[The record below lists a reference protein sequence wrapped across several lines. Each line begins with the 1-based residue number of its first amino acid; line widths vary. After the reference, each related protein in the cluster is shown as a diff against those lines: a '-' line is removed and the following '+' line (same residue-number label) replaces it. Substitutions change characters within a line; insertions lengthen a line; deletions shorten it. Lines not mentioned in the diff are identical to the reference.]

1 MRKYALT
8 NLLKVPYFILFLF
21 ISSIATAQVTEV
33 KVIGGTTISS
43 GSIVTIN
50 AGNSLDF
57 RITNIETG
65 NCNELRVRDV
75 LVSNTADFDGGLNN
89 VNGGVKPALC
99 NLNSNQQRYQLDFEV
114 ENINSNCTTTS
125 STLVTIRVRD
135 QADFVFTLEVNTA
148 PKIYIVGS
156 NNGDINHGDI
166 TTSDTNGTSFGVVEE
181 GTSATRTYTINNIG
195 SCPLDVTSVSSSNSD
210 FAASGSLPATIQPN
224 DIVTILVTFTAP
236 MGGVGTQTSIIS
248 ISNSDNTTFKFTVG
262 AEMFNENIPGPG
274 GVTAN
279 FKLWLKST
287 RGIVETGS
295 KVSEWQDLGTNDK
308 DAIQTDQAKQPTY
321 LDTAT
326 DNINFNPVIKFENDG
341 ASLEQYLYNDTNG
354 FYTQDIF
361 IVMTPDAAMSKSS
374 LRNTIFSGVST
385 GNIGDITGIGFGDY
399 TTKFT
404 NEALTCFIG
413 DEDISYFIRAGIGI
427 FSGAGIINFKNN
439 AAASP
444 SREDVLYNASTLSTG
459 AAIAGPF
466 ANVDGSPYWIGGN
479 IDRQGSLNGR
489 IAEIFTFSELLDA
502 DDRQKIE
509 SYLGIKYGIT
519 LGSRSSNEANKN
531 YVNSFGTTIW
541 DATANSGFNYFVAGI
556 GRDSN
561 SDLNQKQ
568 SKSLH
573 NGYEVTIGLGD
584 IYETNS
590 ANNNE
595 FAKDGDFL
603 VWGTNKG
610 TFSGTNTNIV
620 TISSGV
626 TTSLTRIDRKWK
638 IVESNEDVDGDV
650 ETVKISILSIVLNSL
665 FTKLETEEYVLI
677 VADDP
682 NFTDGSIIDVLPL
695 TFDGNSNFETWYDF
709 DGIKY
714 FTFGKAANLTENH
727 AINIASGDYLVG
739 ERSVNLEGNSFSI
752 SAWINCAANASHRT
766 IMAKGEKFQIR
777 LNTSGNVEVL
787 VDDTTPKYTSNMDV
801 DDGKWHH
808 ITFIYDSGTILLYV
822 DGILDKSVQ
831 NVVSPSPNANHYA
844 IGAVYIDKNT
854 IINPLLGEIDEVCIW
869 DIVLSQD
876 QIRYLMN
883 QEMEQFKS
891 NGTNYTNGK
900 VIPQAI
906 LKNEIANIPWGSLR
920 AYYDFNSLY
929 GTSVNDLSANQLFLR
944 LNCLNKDKTIVGEQ
958 TAPLPYTS
966 ATNGTWDSSATWS
979 YGTDQMLPNS
989 LGLDGVTMIDWNIV
1003 ESLHDITSGNRN
1015 ISLLG
1020 LKSNSGTLTIA
1031 NPNDTQ
1037 DETNSGQG
1045 LVISHYL
1052 ELDGVIDL
1060 VGESQLIQ
1068 TEGSIVDADSGGY
1081 IERDQQGTANSYN
1094 YNFWSSSVSTIT
1106 GNAAT
1111 RGTGVPNTNSS
1122 YTVSDILN
1130 DGTTSSSYKNITF
1143 MPSPHA
1149 ADSSPTDPI
1158 TISTYWLLKFY
1169 GPNYDYHS
1177 WEYIDEK
1184 HTLLPGEGYS
1194 MKGTS
1199 NMVSLLTLQNYVFKG
1214 VPNNGDIMLKIDK
1227 TSGDVDRLIGNP
1239 YPSAIDAT
1247 KFILDNMSTTV
1258 GGNNTTGTIFNGAL
1272 YFFDHFGEVNTH
1284 DLVDYVAGYATRNII
1299 GGAVAISNDH
1309 RINNNQDR
1317 GTKIPGRYIPVN
1329 QGFFVSTS
1337 IESFEDGNGNPLATI
1352 DGGDIVFNNSQRVFA
1367 KEYGSTSL
1375 FIKPSKDKKNESF
1388 SDSKENNTPII
1399 RLAYG
1404 SPLGYQR
1411 QLVLGF
1417 DMNASDGFDLGYDA
1431 FMADV
1436 SEEDMYWNFAENK
1449 FVIQGTDYFDV
1460 TKEFQL
1466 GLIVKESGLVKI
1478 KVDAIENLDPD
1489 VPLYIK
1495 DKLTG
1500 ETYKINNTP
1509 FEIYLDTGE
1518 YNDRFKLVFQ
1528 SNSDQLSTGSIDE
1541 NTNGLFIYYNSKTSE
1556 IKVINKNRIR
1566 ISEISLYTILGQN
1579 IKTVKLNTNEESF
1592 STPMSVGQ
1600 GAYIVKLDT
1609 DHGIINKKIILE

>member
-8 NLLKVPYFILFLF
+8 NLLKVTFYILFLL
-21 ISSIATAQVTEV
+21 INSIATAQVMEV
-33 KVIGGTTISS
+33 QVIGGNTISS

-65 NCNELRVRDV
+65 NCDALRVRDV
-75 LVSNTADFDGGLNN
+75 QVSNTADFDGGLNN
-89 VNGGVKPALC
+89 VNGGIKPALC
-99 NLNSNQQRYQLDFEV
+99 NLNGNQQRYQLDFEV

-125 STLVTIRVRD
+125 RTLVTIRVRD
-135 QADFVFTLEVNTA
+135 QADFVFILEVNTA

-156 NNGDINHGDI
+156 NNGDVNHGDI

-181 GTSATRTYTINNIG
+181 GTSVTRTYTITNIG

-224 DIVTILVTFTAP
+224 DTVAILVTFTAP

-248 ISNSDNTTFKFTVG
+248 ISNSDNTTFRFTVG

-274 GVTAN
+274 GVTAS

-287 RGIVETGS
+287 RGIIEAGS

-361 IVMTPDAAMSKSS
+361 IVMTPDVSMSKSS

-399 TTKFT
+399 TTKVT
-404 NEALTCFIG
+404 DEALTCFIG
-413 DEDISYFIRAGIGI
+413 DEDIYEITGGYGT
-427 FSGAGIINFKNN
+427 FSEAGIINFKNN
-439 AAASP
+439 TVIPPTHESA
-444 SREDVLYNASTLSTG
+444 LYNASGLATQGSS
-459 AAIAGPF
+459 IGPF
-466 ANVDGSPYWIGGN
+466 TNVDGSPYWIGGN

-502 DDRQKIE
+502 DDRQKVE

-519 LGSRSSNEANKN
+519 LGSRSSNEAIKN

-573 NGYEVTIGLGD
+573 NGFEVTIGLGG

-603 VWGTNKG
+603 VWGNNKG
-610 TFSGTNTNIV
+610 AFSGTNTNIV

-626 TTSLTRIDRKWK
+626 TTSLTRINRKWK

-650 ETVKISILSIVLNSL
+650 ETVKISILSIVLNSF

-752 SAWINCAANASHRT
+752 SAWINCAANVSHRT

-844 IGAVYIDKNT
+844 IGAIYIDKNT

-883 QEMEQFKS
+883 QEMEQFNS
-891 NGTNYTNGK
+891 NGTNYINGK

-906 LKNEIANIPWGSLR
+906 LKNEIANLPWTSLR

-929 GTSVNDLSANQLFLR
+929 GTSVKDLSGNQLFLR
-944 LNCLNKDKTIVGEQ
+944 LNCLNKDKSIVGEQ

-1003 ESLHDITSGNRN
+1003 KPLHDITSGNRN

-1020 LKSNSGTLTIA
+1020 LISNSGTLTIA
-1031 NPNDTQ
+1031 NPNDAQ

-1106 GNAAT
+1106 GNSTT
-1111 RGTGVPNTNSS
+1111 RGTGLPKTNSNYS
-1122 YTVSDILN
+1122 VSDILN

-1143 MPSPHA
+1143 MSSPFA
-1149 ADSSPTDPI
+1149 ADGAPTDPI
-1158 TISTYWLLKFY
+1158 TISTHWLTKFY
-1169 GPNYDYHS
+1169 GVFDDHYA
-1177 WEYIDEK
+1177 WEYIDET
-1184 HTLLPGEGYS
+1184 HILLPGEGFT

-1199 NMVSLLTLQNYVFKG
+1199 GSVSIATQQNYVFEG
-1214 VPNNGDIMLKIDK
+1214 VPNNGDITLNFDKI
-1227 TSGDVDRLIGNP
+1227 SGDIRRLIGNP

-1247 KFILDNMSTTV
+1247 EFILDNMSTTV
-1258 GGNNTTGTIFNGAL
+1258 GGNNATGTIFNGAL
-1272 YFFDHFGEVNTH
+1272 YFWDHFGEENSH
-1284 DLVDYVAGYATRNII
+1284 HLSDYVGGYATRNIV
-1299 GGAVAISNDH
+1299 GGAVAISNDY
-1309 RINNNQDR
+1309 RINDNQAK
-1317 GTKIPGRYIPVN
+1317 GTKTPGRFIPVN
-1329 QGFFVSTS
+1329 QGFFVYTTTGG
-1337 IESFEDGNGNPLATI
+1337 FQDGNGNPLVTI
-1352 DGGDIVFNNSQRVFA
+1352 DKGDIIFKNSQRIFA
-1367 KEYGSTSL
+1367 KEDGSTSL
-1375 FIKPSKDKKNESF
+1375 FIKPSKGKKNESL
-1388 SDSKENNTPII
+1388 SYSEENNTPTI
-1399 RLAYG
+1399 RLMYN
-1404 SPLGYQR
+1404 SPLGYHR
-1411 QLVLGF
+1411 QIVLGENK
-1417 DMNASDGFDLGYDA
+1417 NASNKFDLGYDA
-1431 FMADV
+1431 FMIDV
-1436 SEEDMYWNFAENK
+1436 NQEDMYWTFSNNK
-1449 FVIQGTDYFDV
+1449 FVIQGVDRIDETQ
-1460 TKEFQL
+1460 EFSL
-1466 GLIVKESGLVKI
+1466 GLLVKKSGLITIELDAVEN
-1478 KVDAIENLDPD
+1478 VDSSLK
-1489 VPLYIK
+1489 LYIK
-1495 DKLTG
+1495 DTNTNIIYPIDENSPF
-1500 ETYKINNTP
+1500 ETYL
-1509 FEIYLDTGE
+1509 EAGSYD
-1518 YNDRFKLVFQ
+1518 DRFKLVFQ
-1528 SNSDQLSTGSIDE
+1528 SAQGQLSVDGYDTVSNNLISYFDSE
-1541 NTNGLFIYYNSKTSE
+1541 SSE
-1556 IKVINKNRIR
+1556 IRIINRTAIKILDVSIYN
-1566 ISEISLYTILGQN
+1566 ILGQN
-1579 IKTVKLNTNEESF
+1579 IKTVTLNSLEDVSIPINTSESVYVMKI
-1592 STPMSVGQ
+1592 STEKG
-1600 GAYIVKLDT
+1600 IV
-1609 DHGIINKKIILE
+1609 NKKIVLD